1 MSNSDKVSK
10 KAERLA
16 RALCALNGLPTPD
29 MSFDR
34 AHVFWVSKIEE
45 AKELI
50 FLQNMFT
57 KFEDYDRPLYGS
69 VESAEHDR
77 ILYNEIYSRTK
88 NHLAAMAAVLGVDK
102 EDV

>member
-1 MSNSDKVSK
+1 MDKVSK

-16 RALCALNGLPTPD
+16 RALCALNGLPNPD

-34 AHVFWVSKIEE
+34 AHVYWTDKLAE

-50 FLQNMFT
+50 YLQNMFT
-57 KFEDYDRPLYGS
+57 EYEDYDRPLHG
-69 VESAEHDR
+69 SAEMAKHDCV
-77 ILYNEIYSRTK
+77 LYNDIYAKDR
-88 NHLAAMAAVLGVDK
+88 NHKAAMAAVLGVDE